1 MEVMCPVLERQESIV
16 FCSIDKGEKNR
27 LLQQLREV
35 KSIFFSRNL
44 RSITVTAHKIT
55 CGPSQ
60 PILGVEPGLAQLSP
74 FLPLRAQPKH
84 CPLFI
89 ILIIIQPDPST
100 IPALLFP
107 GPGRSLLLVPW
118 RCSPSRAWPC
128 PPPPPP
134 FHPTTTAPSPPL
146 SPPPPTRS
154 LLQLPSL
161 GPALPSPSAPSRR
174 LPSLQFLTVN

>member
-16 FCSIDKGEKNR
+16 FCSIDKGEK
-27 LLQQLREV
+27 
-35 KSIFFSRNL
+35 KTFAIAAGGKKHFFSRNL

-100 IPALLFP
+100 IPTLLFP
-107 GPGRSLLLVPW
+107 VPVRSLLPVPW

-128 PPPPPP
+128 PPPP